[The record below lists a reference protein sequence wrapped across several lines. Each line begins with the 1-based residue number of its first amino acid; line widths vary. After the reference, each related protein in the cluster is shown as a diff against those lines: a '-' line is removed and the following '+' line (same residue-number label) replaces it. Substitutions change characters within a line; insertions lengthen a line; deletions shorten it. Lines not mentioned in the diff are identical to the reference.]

1 MEPIEYKSLLI
12 DSESSLLTLTSN
24 MLVYNFNDV
33 TNVVIDDISN
43 NDDTFF
49 DFGYQVKS
57 NSVGHKAFGFENEH
71 FNHVDMV
78 LTTKM
83 NRVTDISGAG
93 DLDKAL
99 NKTNHSI
106 VLRGA
111 NQNYSQYIVVEIPIH
126 NFDDVSGSFNTSDT
140 NKPGSQIIRKLVYD
154 ISNDITELNNGIT
167 IDSATLS
174 QINPNDLMSDSNYY
188 SYSYKVVN
196 SELYKCIFIDPKY
209 SPIVLIGTDYD
220 SLEKIL
226 PSTSGSTTIYAAETS
241 IESQVAFNSLPMR
254 KTDDVTKTNNLSPE
268 IYIDCSPSNDANSEN
283 LIQYMKKPFASDS
296 MKETVD
302 KFIRFIVNI
311 LIVFVVVYFLYY
323 KLPGWFDKPPSTNA
337 IPTTASTGSG

>member
-1 MEPIEYKSLLI
+1 MEPIEDKSLLI
-12 DSESSLLTLTSN
+12 DSESSLLTLTTN
-24 MLVYNFNDV
+24 MLVYNFNDI
-33 TNVVIDDISN
+33 TNVVIDDISD

-71 FNHVDMV
+71 FNHTDIV

-83 NRVTDISGAG
+83 NRIDDISGAG
-93 DLDKAL
+93 DLDKEL
-99 NKTNHSI
+99 NRTAHSI

-140 NKPGSQIIRKLVYD
+140 NKPGSQIVKKLVYD
-154 ISNDITELNNGIT
+154 INNDLTSLNGGSSLTSVSLSEL
-167 IDSATLS
+167 
-174 QINPNDLMSDSNYY
+174 NPNDLMSDSNYF
-188 SYSYKVVN
+188 SYSYKKVD
-196 SELYKCIFIDPKY
+196 SELYKCVFIDPKY
-209 SPIVLIGTDYD
+209 SPLVLLGSDYA
-220 SLEKIL
+220 SLESIL
-226 PSTSGSTTIYAAETS
+226 STSSTSSTMYTAQS
-241 IESQVAFNSLPMR
+241 SLESQVASNSLPMR

-296 MKETVD
+296 MKKTVD
-302 KFIRFIVNI
+302 KFITIIVNI

-323 KLPGWFDKPPSTNA
+323 KLPGWFDKAPSMNSM
-337 IPTTASTGSG
+337 PTAGTSTG